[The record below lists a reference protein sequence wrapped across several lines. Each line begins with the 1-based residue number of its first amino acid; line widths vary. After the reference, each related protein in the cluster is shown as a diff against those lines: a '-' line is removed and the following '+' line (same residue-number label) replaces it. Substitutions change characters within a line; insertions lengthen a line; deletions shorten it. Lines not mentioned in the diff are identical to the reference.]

1 MYLLYLEIDPTQIDI
16 NIHPTKTE
24 IKFQDERAVYAIVHA
39 AVRRALGKFSIAPSL
54 DFDQENAISIS
65 PVRQN
70 AAIQPPKIDINPNF
84 NPFGKSTESSNRSLN
99 LRGWFDTKEKSA
111 SGWQDLMEVAAQ
123 IDREKETVTSLE
135 LEVGDEMFFIQHNR
149 KYLICSSGERAM
161 IIDQQRAHQRIRFEK
176 FMTNISSGKAQIQQS
191 LFPASVELT
200 PLQASLFD
208 SLTPELEAV
217 GFRFSKVGATQIEL
231 TGVPSEF
238 VSGNGEEAFSEALS
252 SLENEVEMSNVSREN
267 LCWKLAAS
275 GSIRHG
281 QLLTI
286 PEMQSLFQ
294 QLMECVQPFYWKNNK
309 PIIVQFDAQQLN
321 EYFK

>member
-1 MYLLYLEIDPTQIDI
+1 
-16 NIHPTKTE
+16 
-24 IKFQDERAVYAIVHA
+24 
-39 AVRRALGKFSIAPSL
+39 
-54 DFDQENAISIS
+54 
-65 PVRQN
+65 
-70 AAIQPPKIDINPNF
+70 
-84 NPFGKSTESSNRSLN
+84 
-99 LRGWFDTKEKSA
+99 
-111 SGWQDLMEVAAQ
+111 
-123 IDREKETVTSLE
+123 
-135 LEVGDEMFFIQHNR
+135 
-149 KYLICSSGERAM
+149 
-161 IIDQQRAHQRIRFEK
+161 
-176 FMTNISSGKAQIQQS
+176 MTNISSGKAQIQQS